1 MNAEDWITY
10 LDMSAHP
17 EGGYYKQSFVS
28 PEKISPSTHPAE
40 RNLYTSIY
48 FLLRTQDVSHFHR
61 LKSDELWYFH
71 AGHAT
76 TVHILD
82 ANGNYRAEK
91 LGLDIAAGER
101 PQVLVEKGSI
111 FGSTVDAKNG
121 FSLVGCM
128 VSPGFDFA
136 DFELLLQ
143 AELLE
148 LYPEHH
154 GIINK
159 LAYETMP
166 GSLSDPTDKC

>member
-10 LDMSAHP
+10 LDMAAHP
-17 EGGYYKQSFVS
+17 EGGYFKQSFVS
-28 PEKISPSTHPAE
+28 PEKISTSTHPAE

-48 FLLRTQDVSHFHR
+48 FLLRSQDVSHFHR

-71 AGHAT
+71 AGHAV

-82 ANGNYRAEK
+82 AEGNYRTEK
-91 LGLDIAAGER
+91 LGLDLAAGER

-111 FGSTVDAKNG
+111 FGSTVEAEG
-121 FSLVGCM
+121 TFSLVGCM

-143 AELLE
+143 DELLAQ
-148 LYPEHH
+148 YPEQEQ
-154 GIINK
+154 IIKK
-159 LAYETMP
+159 LGYEKIP
-166 GSLSDPTDKC
+166 GTLSDL

>member
-1 MNAEDWITY
+1 MMNAEDWITH
-10 LDMSAHP
+10 LDMAAHP
-17 EGGYYKQSFVS
+17 EGGYFKQSFVS
-28 PEKISPSTHPAE
+28 PEKISLDTHPAE

-48 FLLRTQDVSHFHR
+48 FLLRSQDVSHFHR

-71 AGHAT
+71 AGQT
-76 TVHILD
+76 ITVHILD
-82 ANGNYRAEK
+82 VQGNYRAEK

-111 FGSTVDAKNG
+111 FGSTVEADEA

-148 LYPEHH
+148 QFPDQEP
-154 GIINK
+154 IIRK
-159 LAYETMP
+159 LAYKKLPDT
-166 GSLSDPTDKC
+166 LSGR

>member
-1 MNAEDWITY
+1 MNAEEWITR
-10 LDMSAHP
+10 LDMTAHP

-28 PEKISPSTHPAE
+28 DEKITTTNHPQE

-48 FLLRTQDVSHFHR
+48 FLLQSHDISHFHR

-71 AGHAT
+71 AGEAV

-82 ANGNYRAEK
+82 AKGNYRAEK

-111 FGSTVDAKNG
+111 FGSTIEAKEA

-143 AELLE
+143 SDLLE
-148 LYPEHH
+148 HFPEHEE
-154 GIINK
+154 IIK
-159 LAYETMP
+159 KMAYKKIP
-166 GSLSDPTDKC
+166 GTLSDV

>member
-1 MNAEDWITY
+1 MNAQERITR
-10 LDMSAHP
+10 LDMTAHP

-28 PEKISPSTHPAE
+28 PEKVTTASHPQE

-48 FLLRTQDVSHFHR
+48 FLLQSHDISHFHR

-71 AGHAT
+71 AGEAV

-82 ANGNYRAEK
+82 ENGSYRAEK

-111 FGSTVDAKNG
+111 FGSTVDAEAT

-136 DFELLLQ
+136 DFELMVQ
-143 AELLE
+143 SELLE
-148 LYPEHH
+148 RFPKHEE
-154 GIINK
+154 IIKKMTYKK
-159 LAYETMP
+159 LP
-166 GSLSDPTDKC
+166 GTLSNS

>member
-1 MNAEDWITY
+1 MDTMNAEDWITH
-10 LDMSAHP
+10 LDMAAHP
-17 EGGYYKQSFVS
+17 EGGYFKQSFVS
-28 PEKISPSTHPAE
+28 PEKVSLAAHPAE

-48 FLLRTQDVSHFHR
+48 FLLRSQDISHFHR

-71 AGHAT
+71 AGHAV

-82 ANGNYRAEK
+82 AEGHYRAEK
-91 LGLDIAAGER
+91 LGLDITAGER

-111 FGSTVDAKNG
+111 FGSTVEAEDA

-143 AELLE
+143 GELLE
-148 LYPEHH
+148 LYPGQEP
-154 GIINK
+154 IIKK
-159 LAYETMP
+159 LAYEKMP
-166 GSLSDPTDKC
+166 GTLSDR